1 MDIQFPFTA
10 HALRVEQP
18 LGTFFVAVLPAE
30 LLLRVCA
37 SDRMSASLN
46 PDGVGYSLEGTQR
59 VIQDKRLSEIAA
71 YINRVDSAF
80 PNSIIVAANY
90 DPETGFDQTEVE
102 DIAEEE
108 GKESNGNSSAWH
120 IQESSD
126 GFLKLTIPSEAKLAA
141 VIDGQHRL
149 FSFAKADLGSRV
161 KMDLICSIFID
172 LPKAQQAQ
180 IFATINSTQKRVD
193 RSLTFEL
200 FGYNVSDEAEEYWTP
215 DKLAVFFARKL
226 ATDTDSPLKTHIMVA
241 PKRDSR
247 LEKIVGGGTWRI
259 STAVAVDGIMRLYSS
274 NPKRDANLMR
284 EGNAHTRN
292 VLLKGPKDKSPLRSA
307 YIEGND
313 AVIFKMV
320 LNYLKAADQVFWKN
334 ANENSY
340 IIRTIGVQ
348 AIFDILRKLATDAFE
363 KKDISSRYFKDK
375 LSPASEI
382 DFSSTEFQN
391 ASGSGR
397 TFIRK
402 EIEKA
407 IGCGL
412 KQPEHLPRPS
422 K

>member
-1 MDIQFPFTA
+1 MDIQFPFTVP
-10 HALRVEQP
+10 ALRVDQR
-18 LGTFFVAVLPAE
+18 LGSFYVAVLPAE
-30 LLLRVCA
+30 MLLRVCA

-59 VIQDKRLSEIAA
+59 VIQDKRLSEIAS

-90 DPETGFDQTEVE
+90 DRETGFDQTENE

-108 GKESNGNSSAWH
+108 GEEPKDVSSAWTV
-120 IQESSD
+120 QVSD
-126 GFLKLTIPSEAKLAA
+126 DGCHKLTIPSDAKLAA

-149 FSFAKADLGSRV
+149 FSFAKANPEALRS
-161 KMDLICSIFID
+161 MNLICSIFID
-172 LPKAQQAQ
+172 LPKALQAQ

-200 FGYNVSDEAEEYWTP
+200 FGYNVSDEPEEYWTP

-226 ATDTDSPLKTHIMVA
+226 ATDTDSPLRGRIMVA

-247 LEKIVGGGTWRI
+247 LEKIAAEATWRI

-284 EGNAHTRN
+284 EGDAHTRN
-292 VLLKGPKDKSPLRSA
+292 VLLQGPKDKSPLRNA

-320 LNYLKAADQVFWKN
+320 LNYLKAADRVFWED
-334 ANENSY
+334 ANEGSY
-340 IIRTIGVQ
+340 IFRTVGVQ
-348 AIFDILRKLATDAFE
+348 AVFDILRKLASDAFE
-363 KKDISSRYFKDK
+363 NRDISSGYFEEI
-375 LSPASEI
+375 LSPAKKI

-402 EIEKA
+402 EIEKV
-407 IGCGL
+407 IGI
-412 KQPEHLPRPS
+412 
-422 K
+422 

>member
-1 MDIQFPFTA
+1 MDIQFPFTVPT
-10 HALRVEQP
+10 LRVDQR
-18 LGTFFVAVLPAE
+18 LGSFYVAVLPAE

-59 VIQDKRLSEIAA
+59 VIKDSRLSEIAA
-71 YINRVDSAF
+71 YINRVDAAF

-90 DPETGFDQTEVE
+90 DRETGFDQTENE
-102 DIAEEE
+102 DIAAEDGEEADVV
-108 GKESNGNSSAWH
+108 SSAWSV
-120 IQESSD
+120 QVSD
-126 GFLKLTIPSEAKLAA
+126 DGCHKLTIPSEAKLAA

-149 FSFAKADLGSRV
+149 FSFAKANPEALRS
-161 KMDLICSIFID
+161 MNLICSIFID
-172 LPKAQQAQ
+172 LPKALQAQ

-200 FGYNVSDEAEEYWTP
+200 FGYNVSDEPEEYWTP

-226 ATDTDSPLKTHIMVA
+226 ATDTDSPLRGRIMVA
-241 PKRDSR
+241 PKRDSK
-247 LEKIVGGGTWRI
+247 LEKIAAEATWRI

-284 EGNAHTRN
+284 EGDAHTRD
-292 VLLKGPKDKSPLRSA
+292 VLWEGPKDKSPLRSA

-320 LNYLKAADQVFWKN
+320 LNYLKAADSVFWEN
-334 ANENSY
+334 ANEGSY
-340 IIRTIGVQ
+340 IFRTIGVQ
-348 AIFDILRKLATDAFE
+348 AIFDILRKLASDAFE
-363 KKDISSRYFKDK
+363 ERNISSGYFEKI
-375 LSPASEI
+375 LTPAKEI

-402 EIEKA
+402 AIENA
-407 IGCGL
+407 LGI
-412 KQPEHLPRPS
+412 
-422 K
+422 

>member
-1 MDIQFPFTA
+1 MDIQFPFTVP
-10 HALRVEQP
+10 ALRVDQR
-18 LGTFFVAVLPAE
+18 LGSFYVAVLPAE

-90 DPETGFDQTEVE
+90 DRETGFDQSENE
-102 DIAEEE
+102 DIAAEE
-108 GKESNGNSSAWH
+108 GEEPNGVSSAWSV
-120 IQESSD
+120 QVSD
-126 GFLKLTIPSEAKLAA
+126 DGCHKLTIPSEAKLAA

-149 FSFAKADLGSRV
+149 FSFAKASPEALRS
-161 KMDLICSIFID
+161 MNLICSIFID
-172 LPKAQQAQ
+172 LPKALQAQ

-200 FGYNVSDEAEEYWTP
+200 FGYNVSDEPEEYWTP

-226 ATDTDSPLKTHIMVA
+226 ATDKDSPLRGRIMVA

-247 LEKIVGGGTWRI
+247 LEKIAAEAAWRI

-284 EGNAHTRN
+284 EGEAHTRN
-292 VLLKGPKDKSPLRSA
+292 VLLEGPKDKSPLRSA

-320 LNYLKAADQVFWKN
+320 LNYLKAADRVFWEN
-334 ANENSY
+334 ANESSY
-340 IIRTIGVQ
+340 IFRTIGVQ
-348 AIFDILRKLATDAFE
+348 AIFDILRKLASGAFE
-363 KKDISSRYFKDK
+363 RKDISSGYFEEI
-375 LSPASEI
+375 LEPAGQI

-402 EIEKA
+402 AIEA
-407 IGCGL
+407 SIGL
-412 KQPEHLPRPS
+412 T
-422 K
+422 

>member
-1 MDIQFPFTA
+1 MDIQFPFTVP
-10 HALRVEQP
+10 ALRVDQR
-18 LGTFFVAVLPAE
+18 LGSFYVAVLPAE

-90 DPETGFDQTEVE
+90 DRETGFDQSENE
-102 DIAEEE
+102 DIAAEE
-108 GKESNGNSSAWH
+108 GEEPNGVSSAWSV
-120 IQESSD
+120 QVSD
-126 GFLKLTIPSEAKLAA
+126 DGCHKLTIPSEAKLAA

-149 FSFAKADLGSRV
+149 FSFAKASPEALRS
-161 KMDLICSIFID
+161 MNLICSIFID
-172 LPKAQQAQ
+172 LPKALQAQ

-200 FGYNVSDEAEEYWTP
+200 FGYNVSDEPEEYWTP

-226 ATDTDSPLKTHIMVA
+226 ATDKDSPLRGRIMVA

-247 LEKIVGGGTWRI
+247 LEKIAAEAAWRI

-284 EGNAHTRN
+284 EGEAHTRN
-292 VLLKGPKDKSPLRSA
+292 VLLEGPKDKSPLRSA

-320 LNYLKAADQVFWKN
+320 LNYLKAADRVFWEN
-334 ANENSY
+334 ANEGSY
-340 IIRTIGVQ
+340 IFRTIGVQ
-348 AIFDILRKLATDAFE
+348 AIFDILRKLASGAFE
-363 KKDISSRYFKDK
+363 RKDISSGYFEEI
-375 LSPASEI
+375 LEPAGQI

-402 EIEKA
+402 AIEA
-407 IGCGL
+407 SIGL
-412 KQPEHLPRPS
+412 T
-422 K
+422 

>member
-1 MDIQFPFTA
+1 MDIQFPFTVP
-10 HALRVEQP
+10 ALRVDQR
-18 LGTFFVAVLPAE
+18 LGSFYVAVLPAE

-37 SDRMSASLN
+37 SDRMSAFLN

-59 VIQDKRLSEIAA
+59 VIQDKRLSEIAS

-90 DPETGFDQTEVE
+90 DRETGFDQTENE

-108 GKESNGNSSAWH
+108 GEEPNDVSSAWNV
-120 IQESSD
+120 QVSD
-126 GFLKLTIPSEAKLAA
+126 DGCHKLTIPSEAKLAA

-149 FSFAKADLGSRV
+149 FSFAKASQEALQS
-161 KMDLICSIFID
+161 MNLICSIFID
-172 LPKAQQAQ
+172 LPKALQAQ

-200 FGYNVSDEAEEYWTP
+200 FGYNVSDEPEEYWTP

-226 ATDTDSPLKTHIMVA
+226 ATDTDSPLRGRIMVA

-247 LEKIVGGGTWRI
+247 LEKIAAEATWRI

-284 EGNAHTRN
+284 EGDAHTRN

-307 YIEGND
+307 YIDGND

-320 LNYLKAADQVFWKN
+320 LNYLKAADRIFWEDAK
-334 ANENSY
+334 EGSY
-340 IIRTIGVQ
+340 IFRTVGVQ
-348 AIFDILRKLATDAFE
+348 AVFDILRKLASDAFE
-363 KKDISSRYFKDK
+363 NRDISSGYFEEI
-375 LSPASEI
+375 LSPAKKI

-402 EIEKA
+402 EIEKV
-407 IGCGL
+407 IGI
-412 KQPEHLPRPS
+412 
-422 K
+422 